1 MASVTSKHTT
11 ASSSRN
17 MGEDVEKM
25 GRANVPTPTKTDMCT
40 SFSSFFP
47 VSFASDVFTS
57 QPVTTEAKAAS
68 VGITNSLPSPP
79 SPPPLAS
86 LASQSGVLYSTDSGE
101 VVGTVPSLKLNDTD
115 STESDDD
122 KDDYAATGA
131 RTRARKRSILKSIEC
146 IATLAVLMIAS
157 VTFLASL
164 FIFYPKR
171 GSGGPNVNYTFE
183 DDYNESGNATNAT
196 QIETEEEDTFSTVIV
211 TGTLSPSPTLS
222 PTSLE
227 PTSLETGSPSVSPS
241 RYPPTYPPSPKIV
254 SMALE
259 AVEDTFIMAGETQ
272 KLGKGEGQTF
282 GRESYLRIRGGDA
295 ATMITIIRFD
305 TTPLIELGATVV
317 SAKLSLFARTDSVF
331 GGQINVASDDCE
343 WNEKDTSWANAP
355 DCILETGVDTSG
367 LLDGWMGS
375 DLLGWIGVVSD
386 PLEWYEADLEWQ
398 PKQIPSQLTLIISS
412 DNEDGVTYSSRN
424 NDKDESSK
432 PPTVTVEYLVARQ

>member
-17 MGEDVEKM
+17 MGEDVENM

-57 QPVTTEAKAAS
+57 QPVTTEAEAAS
-68 VGITNSLPSPP
+68 VRITNSLPSPPSPPP

-122 KDDYAATGA
+122 KDDFAATGA

-183 DDYNESGNATNAT
+183 DDYNESGNATKAT
-196 QIETEEEDTFSTVIV
+196 QVETTEEDTSSTVIMMG
-211 TGTLSPSPTLS
+211 TISPSGTLSPSPTLS

-241 RYPPTYPPSPKIV
+241 HYPPTYPPTPKIV

-259 AVEDTFIMAGETQ
+259 AVEDTFIMTGETQ
-272 KLGKGEGQTF
+272 KQGKGEGQTF
-282 GRESYLRIRGGDA
+282 GREPYLRIKGGDA
-295 ATMITIIRFD
+295 ATIITIIRFD
-305 TTPLIELGATVV
+305 TTPLIELGATV
-317 SAKLSLFARTDSVF
+317 
-331 GGQINVASDDCE
+331 
-343 WNEKDTSWANAP
+343 
-355 DCILETGVDTSG
+355 
-367 LLDGWMGS
+367 
-375 DLLGWIGVVSD
+375 
-386 PLEWYEADLEWQ
+386 
-398 PKQIPSQLTLIISS
+398 
-412 DNEDGVTYSSRN
+412 
-424 NDKDESSK
+424 
-432 PPTVTVEYLVARQ
+432 